1 MYFWWFWW
9 CSVSVRY
16 WVWWIHLTIFTVFMQ
31 LFVFVFVLEICSAD
45 STRPSVTWSLF
56 HIGHMYFHPY
66 LYLHKIN
73 CIRTLFNICAFI
85 ALWHLTYTSNHYQL
99 FPDDW
104 KLRGTGGYYQLQT
117 NLPNSQIIWPRWNFT
132 WFLHLRN
139 RKYGGYSVMVL
150 ALVMVFHG
158 VS

>member
-1 MYFWWFWW
+1 MILMMF
-9 CSVSVRY
+9 SVSEVLGL
-16 WVWWIHLTIFTVFMQ
+16 VDSSHNIHSFYAI
-31 LFVFVFVLEICSAD
+31 ICICICARNLQCRFN
-45 STRPSVTWSLF
+45 TATWSLF

-117 NLPNSQIIWPRWNFT
+117 NIPNSQIIWHRWNFT
-132 WFLHLRN
+132 WFLHLQN
-139 RKYGGYSVMVL
+139 RKYGGYGVGSCY
-150 ALVMVFHG
+150 G
-158 VS
+158 VSWCFIVLWW